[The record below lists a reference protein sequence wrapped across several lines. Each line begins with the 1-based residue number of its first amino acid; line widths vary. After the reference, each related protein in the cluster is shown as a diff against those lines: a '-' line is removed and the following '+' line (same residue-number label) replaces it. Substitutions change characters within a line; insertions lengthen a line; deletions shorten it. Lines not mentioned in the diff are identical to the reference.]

1 MKKMTLLNIGK
12 WLCLLLCACFLLT
25 ACSKS
30 EPQGTLITPS
40 GMNGEEAESI
50 DDIARSHHSC
60 FDGAIMKA
68 MYKNIGDMTIDVYKT
83 LTSENLLSI
92 VILAFTVWM
101 AFQILKHISSTTPE
115 SIGEFWTK
123 VLRKAAICTAC
134 GILASSPD
142 NILYAVNTFIFPIY
156 TTILEF
162 TSLIMKHLGSMP
174 EAQTAAIKLWPFG
187 DSDNAICE
195 AFVHKIGSCK
205 LDTSSKIEMTT
216 SGFPQGP
223 VDLMS
228 CMACMVNDRLSMGTD
243 IGLRLIW
250 STNLT
255 SIITGIFVIA
265 IFVIAKWSFALYLID
280 GIFRLNM
287 MIIIMPFLI
296 MFYPFEQTRRWSFKG
311 FQIILS
317 SAAIMMSIGLIVTMT
332 TFAMEKLLI
341 DKSMRIAYGS
351 INAYTN
357 FGVIAMS
364 ILFMAFII
372 KQACSMGVE
381 LAGHITGYSG
391 DTNFGKNAKSII
403 QTAGAII
410 WGFFTFGCGLVFV
423 KATTYIKR
431 VRQIQETYEKAKNK
445 AQEVAYRVNHAAGR
459 DRE

>member
-1 MKKMTLLNIGK
+1 MKKTTLLNIGK

-25 ACSKS
+25 ACSKKD
-30 EPQGTLITPS
+30 PQGYLITPS
-40 GMNGEEAESI
+40 GMNGGQAESME
-50 DDIARSHHSC
+50 DITRSHHSC

-68 MYKNIGDMTIDVYKT
+68 MYKNIGDMTTDVYKT

-123 VLRKAAICTAC
+123 ILRKAAICTAC

-174 EAQTAAIKLWPFG
+174 EAQTAAIKLWPYN
-187 DSDNAICE
+187 DNAICE
-195 AFVHKIGSCK
+195 AFVHKISSCK

-243 IGLRLIW
+243 IGLRLLW
-250 STNLT
+250 SVNLT
-255 SIITGIFVIA
+255 SVLTGIFVVA
-265 IFVIAKWSFALYLID
+265 IFFIAKWSFALYLID
-280 GIFRLNM
+280 SIFRLNM

-296 MFYPFEQTRRWSFKG
+296 MFYPFEQTRKWSVKG

-341 DKSMRIAYGS
+341 DKSTHIPYGS
-351 INAYTN
+351 VNAYMN

-391 DTNFGKNAKSII
+391 DTNFSKNAKSII

-410 WGFFTFGCGLVFV
+410 WGFFTFGCGLAYA
-423 KATTYIKR
+423 KAASYIKR
-431 VRQIQETYEKAKNK
+431 IRKLQEAYDKAKNK